1 MDMLLYAVV
10 GYIIALEKIV
20 EDQNADP
27 SADPAIDVDEWPL
40 EDMVENETKQ
50 QKFHRMH
57 IVLIAF
63 LLFKE
68 ALIYCFCVRRAYNKL
83 AKEKKYD
90 KEKMMGIVDDQ
101 YLGDQHDRFKR
112 IN

>member
-1 MDMLLYAVV
+1 MLYALI
-10 GYIIALEKIV
+10 GYIIALENIV
-20 EDQNADP
+20 EDQKADP

-40 EDMVENETKQ
+40 EELVENETK

-57 IVLIAF
+57 IILLSI

-83 AKEKKYD
+83 AKEKKYEQ
-90 KEKMMGIVDDQ
+90 EKSMGLVDDQ
-101 YLGDQHDRFKR
+101 YLGDQHDKFRR